1 MKNRFEKRNQKGYYA
16 ISILNGLLVC
26 LFLLQFFIQK
36 EVTFTG
42 SASPINWKVVLLFMF
57 LMISILIQAVL
68 YHLSKQKLRE
78 EITVQ
83 TELFQNQERYYE
95 LLLSREEKTK
105 QFRHDWQNQLICLKE
120 LLKEESY
127 LQCQEYIE
135 KYMENTEEIQ
145 YVYHTGNK
153 ILDIALN
160 DEIRKKDIL
169 VRWNGIVPENMEMT
183 DIDICVLFSN
193 LFRNAMA
200 AARQTDQPWFYV
212 NVKSEGSYLIFIMEN
227 AMVCEKG
234 KKMVP
239 ETGIGIINIHK
250 ILKKYHGTI
259 RYEVK
264 TDRMI
269 VKMILPKIFCFNENE
284 I

>member
-16 ISILNGLLVC
+16 ISILNGLLAG

-42 SASPINWKVVLLFMF
+42 SASPIDWKVV
-57 LMISILIQAVL
+57 
-68 YHLSKQKLRE
+68 
-78 EITVQ
+78 
-83 TELFQNQERYYE
+83 YYE

-105 QFRHDWQNQLICLKE
+105 QFRHDWQNQLICLRE
-120 LLKEESY
+120 LLKEERY

-200 AARQTDQPWFYV
+200 AARQTDQLWFYV

-234 KKMVP
+234 KKTVP